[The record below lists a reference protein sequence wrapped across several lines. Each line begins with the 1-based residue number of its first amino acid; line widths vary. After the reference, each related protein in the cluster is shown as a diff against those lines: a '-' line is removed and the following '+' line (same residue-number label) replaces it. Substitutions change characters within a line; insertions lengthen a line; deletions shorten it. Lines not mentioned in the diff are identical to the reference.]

1 MTVLNF
7 IQEVIIWPEE
17 LKSVADN
24 EVILREKYA
33 KFNEEVAFQ
42 EPRVNEVI
50 QLADSLIQSGHP
62 EDVILMRRREVLY
75 LSEKNKRIHLNR
87 GTME

>member
-1 MTVLNF
+1 
-7 IQEVIIWPEE
+7 VIIWPEE

-24 EVILREKYA
+24 EAILREKYA
-33 KFNEEVAFQ
+33 KFNEEVALQ

-62 EDVILMRRREVLY
+62 DDVILMRRREVLI
-75 LSEKNKRIHLNR
+75 LS
-87 GTME
+87 